1 MFAWVGRIINVR
13 NIYNS
18 FLSMKYYIV
27 IFNIQDMSSAEGT
40 AYENAWGMKQ
50 LGIKYKDIIR
60 TRKL

>member
-1 MFAWVGRIINVR
+1 
-13 NIYNS
+13 
-18 FLSMKYYIV
+18 MKYYIV